1 MVALT
6 HPGAVLGAGLL
17 AELRAAGCQDAVVL
31 AGPGHTAVY
40 TITGSN
46 DPAGVLAVLEVAAH
60 PHAGMAAQLLAGH
73 LAVEHLFR
81 SAAGLCPVGS
91 SDVYER
97 LRVAY
102 REAQAAGMA
111 TPELNRLLHAA
122 LRCGFWVRDRVG
134 VSPAVINLTDDRETA
149 GERLAHRMVT
159 GAVSRYVDG
168 VAAHDPGPIIPA
180 PRGGRAARVRV
191 RA

>member
-60 PHAGMAAQLLAGH
+60 PHPGMAAQLLAGQP
-73 LAVEHLFR
+73 AVEHLFR

-91 SDVYER
+91 NDVYER

-102 REAQAAGMA
+102 RQAQAAGMA
-111 TPELNRLLHAA
+111 SPELNRLLHAA

-134 VSPAVINLTDDRETA
+134 VSSSVINLTDERETA

-159 GAVSRYVDG
+159 GAVGRYLDG
-168 VAAHDPGPIIPA
+168 TAARQTGPFIPA
-180 PRGGRAARVRV
+180 PRSGLPARVR
-191 RA
+191 A